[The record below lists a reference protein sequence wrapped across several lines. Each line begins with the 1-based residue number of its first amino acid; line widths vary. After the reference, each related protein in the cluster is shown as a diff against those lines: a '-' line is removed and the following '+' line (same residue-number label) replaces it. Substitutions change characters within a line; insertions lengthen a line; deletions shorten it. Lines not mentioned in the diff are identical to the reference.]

1 MCKDFI
7 EVYDK
12 LFSGDVKEFVEYVFC
27 MFDVDGNGS
36 VDFQEFVVGLFVF
49 SCQDLDKKLDW
60 VFCVYDINGDG
71 YIIKDEMVKIVMVSG
86 VFYSIGMNGVLFILL
101 LGYILVEKFKKNI

>member
-1 MCKDFI
+1 M
-7 EVYDK
+7 
-12 LFSGDVKEFVEYVFC
+12 
-27 MFDVDGNGS
+27 
-36 VDFQEFVVGLFVF
+36 
-49 SCQDLDKKLDW
+49 DW